1 MHTKINYTL
10 FTLLLKRIG
19 LAFVVFTVCRIIY
32 YIYNVNYFP
41 TDYWQ
46 IPKSFIFG
54 ILFDASTI
62 AYLFLPFTLLS
73 ILPINWQKSNWYQ
86 QILRF
91 IFLLIIALSV
101 TANIADAIYF
111 KFARK
116 RSGIEAL
123 TMLTDE
129 GNPIANYASTYWPW
143 LLVII
148 AIVGLTSY
156 FYVFGYPDIKK
167 SIKKWWFYAVVLLG
181 VALAARGSIG
191 LKPIKTFDAARFVS
205 SEFVPIAVN
214 TPFNVISTLQG
225 SKLEKI
231 HYFEDSFANNIIHAE
246 KFNFSSQKPP
256 KSPNVV
262 IIILESFSR
271 DYCGWLRGKNLYT
284 PFLDSLSKH
293 SLNFTNAYANGS
305 ISMEGLPA
313 VMAGIPSFMEVPYI
327 NSSYQNNK
335 IKNIGKLLGSIG
347 YESSFYHGAD
357 NGTMGFRN
365 FLKISGWDN
374 YYGIAEYPNKKI
386 DFDNNWGIFDEPYL
400 QYVADNLKER
410 KKPFVAGIFTLTSHD
425 PYPMPKEYN
434 GIFKTGTLPI
444 HPTIQYTDNALRLFF
459 KSIENEPWFKN
470 TVFIIT
476 ADHSSH
482 SKEEYFYTATGK
494 YEIPFLIFNPSKNY
508 IKPTTSSKT
517 VNQIDILPTV
527 LDIVNYPYPYFALG
541 QSAIDTTTG
550 FAFQKNGSV
559 YQVIS
564 YPYVAQMKHN
574 GKFIFFKQYKESTKR
589 HYDLFPEEFAMRRV
603 MLRKLLSFIQIHHNK
618 LIDNSFYID
627 SPPELSALNTR

>member
-1 MHTKINYTL
+1 MQTNVNYTI
-10 FTLLLKRIG
+10 FTLLLKRLG
-19 LAFVVFTVCRIIY
+19 LAFGVFTLCRIIY
-32 YIYNVNYFP
+32 YVYNINYFP
-41 TDYWQ
+41 ADYWQ
-46 IPKSFIFG
+46 IPKSLIFG

-73 ILPINWQKSNWYQ
+73 VLPLQWQKRKWYQ
-86 QILRF
+86 QLLRILYLVT
-91 IFLLIIALSV
+91 ITITV
-101 TANIADAIYF
+101 TANFADAIYF

-123 TMLTDE
+123 TMLGDE
-129 GNPIANYASTYWPW
+129 GNPLANYAATYWPW
-143 LLVII
+143 LLII
-148 AIVGLTSY
+148 AAIVGITSY
-156 FYVFGYPDIKK
+156 LYVYGYPDIKK
-167 SIKKWWFYAVVLLG
+167 SINKWWFYVVVLLG

-191 LKPIKTFDAARFVS
+191 LKPLKTFDAARFVS
-205 SEFVPIAVN
+205 SEFVPVTVN

-231 HYFEDSFANNIIHAE
+231 NYFEDSFANKVIAPE
-246 KFNFSSQKPP
+246 KFSFSSKKPP
-256 KSPNVV
+256 NSPNVV
-262 IIILESFSR
+262 IMILESFSR
-271 DYCGWLRGKNLYT
+271 DYCGWLRGQDLYT
-284 PFLDSLSKH
+284 PFLDSISAL

-313 VMAGIPSFMEVPYI
+313 IMAGIPSFMEVPYI

-335 IKNIGKLLGSIG
+335 IKNIGKLLSGIG

-400 QYVADNLKER
+400 QYVAKNLKET
-410 KKPFVAGIFTLTSHD
+410 KKPFVAGVFTLTSHD

-434 GIFKTGTLPI
+434 GIFKSGTLPI

-459 KSIENEPWFKN
+459 KSIENEPWYKN

-482 SKEEYFYTATGK
+482 SKDEYFYTATGK
-494 YEIPFLIFNPSKNY
+494 YEIPLLIYDPGNKYIEPS
-508 IKPTTSSKT
+508 TSIKT
-517 VNQIDILPTV
+517 VNQIDVLPTI

-541 QSAIDTTTG
+541 ESVMDTTIG
-550 FAFQKNGSV
+550 FAYQKNGSV
-559 YQVIS
+559 FQIVS

-574 GKFIFFKQYKESTKR
+574 GKFIFFKQYKESTDR
-589 HYDLFPEEFAMRRV
+589 NYDLFPSEFAMRRL

-618 LIDNSFYID
+618 LIDNSFYI
-627 SPPELSALNTR
+627 EIGK

>member
-1 MHTKINYTL
+1 LQTKRNYTL

-19 LAFVVFTVCRIIY
+19 LAFGVFTVCRIIY
-32 YIYNVNYFP
+32 YFYNANYFP
-41 TDYWQ
+41 DDFWQ
-46 IPKSFIFG
+46 IPKSLIFG

-73 ILPINWQKSNWYQ
+73 ILPIKWQKSNWYQ
-86 QILRF
+86 QVLRIL
-91 IFLLIIALSV
+91 FLSTITLAV
-101 TANIADAIYF
+101 TANLADAIYF

-129 GNPIANYASTYWPW
+129 GNPVGNYAATYWPW
-143 LLVII
+143 LLVIF
-148 AIVGLTSY
+148 AIVGLTFY
-156 FYVFGYPDIKK
+156 LYVFGYPDIKK

-191 LKPIKTFDAARFVS
+191 LKPLKTFDAARFVS
-205 SEFVPIAVN
+205 SEYVPVTVN
-214 TPFNVISTLQG
+214 TPFNIISTLQG
-225 SKLEKI
+225 SKLDRI
-231 HYFEDSFANNIIHAE
+231 RYFEDSFANSIVCAE
-246 KFNFSSQKPP
+246 KINDSTKKPP
-256 KSPNVV
+256 NSPNIV

-271 DYCGWLRGKNLYT
+271 DYCGWLRGQELYT
-284 PFLDSLSKH
+284 PFLDSLSQL
-293 SLNFTNAYANGS
+293 SLNFSNAYANGS

-313 VMAGIPSFMEVPYI
+313 IMAGIPSFMEVPYI

-335 IKNIGKLLGSIG
+335 IKNIGKLLGAVG

-374 YYGIAEYPNKKI
+374 YYGITEYPNSKK
-386 DFDNNWGIFDEPYL
+386 DFDNSWGIFDEPYL
-400 QYVADNLKER
+400 QYVANSLKNT
-410 KKPFVAGIFTLTSHD
+410 KKPFVAGLFTLTSHD
-425 PYPMPKEYN
+425 PYPLPKEYN

-459 KSIENEPWFKN
+459 KQIALEPWFTN
-470 TVFIIT
+470 TIFIIT

-482 SKEEYFYTATGK
+482 SKEEYFYTASGK
-494 YEIPFLIFNPSKNY
+494 YEIPLIIYDPGKKY
-508 IKPTTSSKT
+508 VKPKTIPKT

-527 LDIVNYPYPYFALG
+527 LDLVNFPHPYFALG
-541 QSAIDTTTG
+541 QSVLDTNIG
-550 FAFQKNGSV
+550 FAYQKNGSV

-574 GKFIFFKQYKESTKR
+574 GKFIFFKQYKESTDR
-589 HYDLFPEEFAMRRV
+589 HYDLFPEEYAMRKL
-603 MLRKLLSFIQIHHNK
+603 MLRKLLSFIQIHHNR
-618 LIDNSFYID
+618 LIDNNFYID
-627 SPPELSALNTR
+627 TP